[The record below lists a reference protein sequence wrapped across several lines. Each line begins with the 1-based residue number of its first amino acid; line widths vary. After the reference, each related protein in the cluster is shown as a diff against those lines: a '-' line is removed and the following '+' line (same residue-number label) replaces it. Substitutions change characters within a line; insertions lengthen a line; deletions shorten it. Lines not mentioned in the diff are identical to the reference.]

1 MAENEKNLKI
11 EAIRCA
17 SGLHSAYV
25 AAGNKELTPADVIDT
40 AKKIHEF
47 LKPNKHNLG
56 RLVIRRPAPQRRGE
70 PRP

>member
-25 AAGNKELTPADVIDT
+25 AAGNKELTPADVVDT

-47 LKPNKHNLG
+47 LK
-56 RLVIRRPAPQRRGE
+56 AE
-70 PRP
+70 